1 MCNKKGLLLHK
12 KEKKTKHSHTH
23 ATPFRCVHHSH
34 QQPDMMYFTYMMY
47 NVLTFSSSETTSFSL
62 CLSEDSVIFLK
73 MLSKRRSSEAVIQG
87 YLKESATV
95 SDAAL
100 ILGTGTFYKKGF
112 GINNWKLRGYF
123 IKGDKKVSVSL
134 I

>member
-1 MCNKKGLLLHK
+1 
-12 KEKKTKHSHTH
+12 
-23 ATPFRCVHHSH
+23 
-34 QQPDMMYFTYMMY
+34 MY